1 MSDLYKPDELVILPL
16 PEQPESDAIL
26 FAYGQKG
33 ISLYDLLDGA
43 ALRLVTQAGQ
53 HGFFALYYNQGMAGL
68 LTLKRFKFHKIFK
81 IDWTKQWRYV
91 QELMRI

>member
-1 MSDLYKPDELVILPL
+1 
-16 PEQPESDAIL
+16 
-26 FAYGQKG
+26 
-33 ISLYDLLDGA
+33 LYDLLDGA

-53 HGFFALYYNQGMAGL
+53 YGFFALYYNQGMAGL
-68 LTLKRFKFHKIFK
+68 LTLKRFKFHKIFN